1 MFGLQTPLVKSEQA
15 CEFDTVQTI
24 LSHRLYPSPVNF
36 SPSVTKDDRRGV
48 QWPLV
53 LCCLPNLMARTVH
66 PGTQNTRKSSP
77 AKDWF
82 AICELFTSTFCE
94 LAMNEPFTV
103 QLFIVENP
111 DLVPGHV
118 PVWNLAPIY
127 FA

>member
-1 MFGLQTPLVKSEQA
+1 MLPF
-15 CEFDTVQTI
+15 
-24 LSHRLYPSPVNF
+24 YPCS
-36 SPSVTKDDRRGV
+36 SVTIIF
-48 QWPLV
+48 LF
-53 LCCLPNLMARTVH
+53 
-66 PGTQNTRKSSP
+66 S

-82 AICELFTSTFCE
+82 AICELSTSTFCE